1 MKLTYDVSHFAEAN
15 QLIHL
20 VKEEELWIRLNVQ
33 EWILGI
39 QEWNKQGTAKTRD
52 YCWLQ
57 LGLVKAKSGK
67 RRRHLAVYRNYMCR
81 ETAKV
86 YSHGKRI
93 NLPKT
98 HWSMF

>member
-1 MKLTYDVSHFAEAN
+1 MKLTYDVSRFAEAN

-20 VKEEELWIRLNVQ
+20 VKDEELWIRLNVK
-33 EWILGI
+33 EWILVV
-39 QEWNKQGTAKTRD
+39 QEWNEQPANQRD

-57 LGLVKAKSGK
+57 LERVKAKSGR